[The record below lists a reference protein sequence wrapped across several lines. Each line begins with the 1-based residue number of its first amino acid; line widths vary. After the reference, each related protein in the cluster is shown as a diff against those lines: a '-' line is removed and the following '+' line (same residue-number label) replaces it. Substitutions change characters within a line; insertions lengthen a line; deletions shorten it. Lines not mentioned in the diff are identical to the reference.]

1 MAAGRPPKYDAS
13 WMPEAAA
20 AAVAEGKGIAG
31 AAVACDVAK
40 VTIYDWMNEHE
51 EFSYAIKQADARG
64 ELAMFDMHKDMA
76 PAAWIFAMKNRAGW
90 VNNDGIEL
98 TGKNGGPIQTQS
110 IVSLSDDDLLRIA
123 ATAAK
128 RDE

>member
-1 MAAGRPPKYDAS
+1 MAGGRPTKYDAS

-31 AAVACDVAK
+31 AAVACQTGK
-40 VTIYDWMNEHE
+40 QCIYDWMADHP
-51 EFSYAIKQADARG
+51 EFADAIKSADAIG
-64 ELAMFDMHKDMA
+64 ELKMFDMHKEMA

-90 VNNDGIEL
+90 QNNDGLEL

>member
-1 MAAGRPPKYDAS
+1 MAGGRPPAYDAS

-31 AAVACDVAK
+31 AAVACDVSKQA
-40 VTIYDWMNEHE
+40 IYDWMHDHP
-51 EFSYAIKQADARG
+51 EFLYAIQRADAKG
-64 ELAMFDMHKDMA
+64 ELAMFDMHEKMS
-76 PAAWIFAMKNRAGW
+76 PASWIFAMKNRAGW
-90 VNNDGIEL
+90 VNTDGVEL
-98 TGKNGGPIQTQS
+98 TGKNGGPVQIQS
-110 IVSLSDDDLLRIA
+110 VVSLSDDDLLRIA